1 MEEMHL
7 PVRHVSGTGRP
18 SFLLQVTTLGLVK
31 AVPSEFLHCRVI
43 LSPLKYFGSKLS
55 PTEEHRN
62 PQFLYVQDC
71 PPGGDLHR

>member
-7 PVRHVSGTGRP
+7 PVHRVSGTGHP
-18 SFLLQVTTLGLVK
+18 SFLSQVTLGLVK

-43 LSPLKYFGSKLS
+43 LSPLKYFGSKVS
-55 PTEEHRN
+55 STEERRN
-62 PQFLYVQDC
+62 PQFLYVQDF